1 MANIID
7 QMTTAYVFSS
17 DFLLAHPQL
26 ADWRCSNHSQ
36 PAFTDAEVITIALM
50 QPVFG
55 AATLKKAYQL
65 VTDNY
70 RSAFPKLCSYKQWIA
85 RLHALSEVIG
95 HLVEAA
101 RQTHG
106 YEWAL
111 FVFDSKPIPVC
122 KPIRHGRVR
131 LLRDEAAY
139 FGKNSSG
146 WFFGYK
152 LHTLANINGQILGA
166 VLTPGNCDDREPA
179 LSLGLQTDG
188 GVALGDFGY
197 RGAEIAAALAEQCD
211 LLLIT
216 TADAGAH
223 RGLISSLRERIETV
237 FSELWSL
244 FVDRVYSRSWRGLW
258 NTIKLKLLSYNLR
271 HAQILSV

>member
-7 QMTTAYVFSS
+7 EMTTAYVFTA
-17 DFLLAHPQL
+17 DFIAAHPQL
-26 ADWRCSNHSQ
+26 AAWRDSNNSA
-36 PAFTDAEVITIALM
+36 PRFTDAEVITIALM

-55 AATLKKAYQL
+55 AATLKKTYTLIA
-65 VTDNY
+65 DNY
-70 RSAFPKLCSYKQWIA
+70 RSAFPQLCSYKQWLA
-85 RLHALSEVIG
+85 RLHALSEIIG
-95 HLVEAA
+95 HLIEAA
-101 RQTHG
+101 RQTNS

-111 FVFDSKPIPVC
+111 YVFDSKPIPVC

-139 FGKNSSG
+139 FGKSSTG
-146 WFFGYK
+146 WFFGFK
-152 LHTLANINGQILGA
+152 LHTLANIKGQIVGA

-179 LSLGLQTDG
+179 LHLGLQTDG
-188 GVALGDFGY
+188 GVGLGDFGY

-216 TADAGAH
+216 TADAGEH

-271 HAQILSV
+271 HAHILSA

>member
-1 MANIID
+1 MANIINE
-7 QMTTAYVFSS
+7 MTTAYVFIA
-17 DFLLAHPQL
+17 DFLAARPALA
-26 ADWRCSNHSQ
+26 AWRGSNNAE

-55 AATLKKAYQL
+55 AATLKKTYTLIA
-65 VTDNY
+65 DNY

-95 HLVEAA
+95 HLIEAA
-101 RQTHG
+101 RQTNA
-106 YEWAL
+106 YQWAL
-111 FVFDSKPIPVC
+111 YVFDSKPIPVC

-139 FGKNSSG
+139 FGKSSTG
-146 WFFGYK
+146 WFFGFK
-152 LHTLANINGQILGA
+152 LHTLANINGQIVAA
-166 VLTPGNCDDREPA
+166 VLTPGNCDDRPPA
-179 LSLGLQTDG
+179 VSLGLQTDG

-197 RGAEIAAALAEQCD
+197 RGAEVAAGLAEQCD

-216 TADAGAH
+216 TADAREH
-223 RGLISSLRERIETV
+223 RALISSLRERIETV

-271 HAQILSV
+271 HAQILSI

>member
-1 MANIID
+1 LANIID
-7 QMTTAYVFSS
+7 QMTTIYVFTA
-17 DFLLAHPQL
+17 DFLMAHPKL
-26 ADWRCSNHSQ
+26 AAWRVSNHSQ

-55 AATLKKAYQL
+55 AATLKKTYTLIAHTYG
-65 VTDNY
+65 
-70 RSAFPKLCSYKQWIA
+70 SAFPKLCSYKQWLA

-101 RQTHG
+101 RQTNRF
-106 YEWAL
+106 EWAL
-111 FVFDSKPIPVC
+111 YVFDSKPIPVC

-131 LLRDEAAY
+131 LLRDDAAY
-139 FGKNSSG
+139 FGKSSTG
-146 WFFGYK
+146 WFFGFK
-152 LHTLANINGQILGA
+152 LHTLVNINGQIVGA

-179 LSLGLQTDG
+179 LHLGLHTDG

-197 RGAEIAAALAEQCD
+197 RGAEVAATLAEQCD

-216 TADAGAH
+216 TADAGSH
-223 RGLISSLRERIETV
+223 RALISSLRERVETV

-271 HAQILSV
+271 HAHILSV